1 MTSASWNTLGPLIVD
16 NALPAVL
23 CEELLRHFEHST
35 QRPRSYQGVI
45 DETLRKCK
53 YVEVPERLANLVM
66 AAVSPHIDAFFGVD
80 TYPVPGQP
88 TVIYR
93 YGPGVGF
100 VTHHDEVTETELE
113 RAATNGQPVIGGD
126 LTTVLFLSGPDEY
139 GGGALY
145 FEEPPLDLRPAKG
158 ALVAFPATR
167 DFMHGVR
174 PITGGARYS
183 LLTRRLVKG
192 TARFAG

>member
-1 MTSASWNTLGPLIVD
+1 MTSAPWNTLGPLTVD

-23 CEELLRHFEHST
+23 CEQLLRHFEHST
-35 QRPRSYQGVI
+35 QLPRSYQGVV
-45 DETLRKCK
+45 DEKLRKCE
-53 YVEVPERLANLVM
+53 YVEVPEYLANLVT
-66 AAVSPHIDAFFGVD
+66 AAVTPHVDPFFGVE

-88 TVIYR
+88 TLIYR
-93 YGPGVGF
+93 YGPGAGF
-100 VTHHDEVTETELE
+100 VTHHDEVTEIELE

-145 FEEPPLDLRPAKG
+145 FEEPPRDLRPAKR

-174 PITGGARYS
+174 PITAGARYT
-183 LLTRRLVKG
+183 LLARRFVK
-192 TARFAG
+192 APA

>member
-1 MTSASWNTLGPLIVD
+1 MTSTSWNTLGPLTVD

-23 CEELLRHFEHST
+23 CEELLRHFEHSA
-35 QRPRSYQGVI
+35 QRPRSYQGMV
-45 DETLRKCK
+45 DQSMRNCE
-53 YVEVPERLANLVM
+53 YGEVPEALANLVT
-66 AAVSPHIDAFFGVD
+66 AAVTPHVDAFFGVA

-88 TVIYR
+88 TLIYR

-100 VTHHDEVTETELE
+100 VTHHDEVTAQELE

-126 LTTVLFLSGPDEY
+126 LTTVLFLSGPYEY
-139 GGGALY
+139 AGGALY

-167 DFMHGVR
+167 AFMHGVR
-174 PITGGARYS
+174 PITAGARYTV
-183 LLTRRLVKG
+183 LARRFVKSSIPS
-192 TARFAG
+192 AA

>member
-1 MTSASWNTLGPLIVD
+1 MTSALWNTLGPLIVD

-23 CEELLRHFEHST
+23 CEELLRHFERST
-35 QRPRSYQGVI
+35 QRPRSYQGVV
-45 DETLRKCK
+45 DETLRKCE
-53 YVEVPERLANLVM
+53 YVEVPERLANLVT
-66 AAVSPHIDAFFGVD
+66 AAVSPHIDAFFDVD
-80 TYPVPGQP
+80 TYPVPGQR
-88 TVIYR
+88 TLIYR

-145 FEEPPLDLRPAKG
+145 FEKPPLDLRPAKG

-174 PITGGARYS
+174 PITAGARYT
-183 LLTRRLVKG
+183 LLARRFVKS
-192 TARFAG
+192 